1 MHHHPPPVEMTTRKF
16 AMQARIDPTP
26 ALQHAAACIA
36 LASTLLSG
44 CASPDGLSVHATA
57 TAVER
62 LAARQTLSGVPLSAT
77 SWPQNDWWTGYG
89 DEQLNR
95 LMLAALHDQPDLRV
109 ASARL
114 RQAQAVAGG
123 VEARLGPQVTANL
136 KSTTQ
141 RFSENSIYP
150 KNLAGK
156 VRSIDGGEIDIAQE
170 LDFWG
175 RNRAALDAALDR
187 AHVAEVEAQASR
199 LVLTTTL
206 ARTYLQLDTAYAR
219 RDLAESTLRQRE
231 EILALVR
238 RRVAVQLDSQ
248 LELTQAE
255 AALPAVRAQL
265 ASIDESI
272 ALAGSQL
279 AALQGQ
285 GPDAALVVERPHLK
299 AAEVV
304 QLPSALPA
312 ELLGRRPDI
321 VAARWRVE
329 ASSRDIDVARAGFY
343 PNVSLNAFAG
353 YQSIGLG
360 DFLTAGS
367 RMIGVSPTVS
377 LPIFDSGRL
386 RANLDLQ
393 QGQYDAA
400 VETYNG
406 ALVNALHDV
415 AAQLVSLKWVD
426 AEMDQQRQGL
436 ALARRAFDLAR
447 ERYRIGVAGYLN
459 VLSAESA
466 LLLQQ
471 RQLVDAEGRRREL
484 QLSLIRALG
493 GGYVPAASPAP
504 RRAS

>member
-1 MHHHPPPVEMTTRKF
+1 
-16 AMQARIDPTP
+16 MQPRIAPTP
-26 ALQHAAACIA
+26 VLRHVAACIA
-36 LASTLLSG
+36 LTGSLLSG
-44 CASPDGLSVHATA
+44 CASPGDARVHAKA
-57 TAVER
+57 TAIDQ
-62 LAARQTLSGVPLSAT
+62 LAARQTLSGVPLSPAA
-77 SWPQNDWWTGYG
+77 WPRSDWWTGYG
-89 DEQLNR
+89 DDQLDR
-95 LMLAALHDQPDLRV
+95 LMRAALHGQPDLRV
-109 ASARL
+109 AAARL
-114 RQAQAVAGG
+114 RQAQAVAGAVG
-123 VEARLGPQVTANL
+123 ARLGPQVNGNL
-136 KSTTQ
+136 KSTSQ

-150 KNLAGK
+150 KGLAGN
-156 VRSIDGGEIDIAQE
+156 VRSFNDAEIDIGQE

-187 AHVAEVEAQASR
+187 AHVAEVEVQAAR

-206 ARTYLQLDTAYAR
+206 ARTYLQLDTDYAR
-219 RDLAESTLRQRE
+219 RDLADSTLRQRE
-231 EILALVR
+231 QILALVR

-255 AALPAVRAQL
+255 AALPPVRAQL

-272 ALAGSQL
+272 ALANSQL

-285 GPDAALVVERPHLK
+285 GPDAGMDIERPRLK
-299 AAEVV
+299 VPKAV
-304 QLPSALPA
+304 QMPSALPA
-312 ELLGRRPDI
+312 ELLGHRPDI

-329 ASSRDIDVARAGFY
+329 ASSRDIDVARAAFY
-343 PNVSLNAFAG
+343 PNVSLNVFAG
-353 YQSIGLG
+353 FQSIGLG

-367 RMIGVSPTVS
+367 RMIGIGPTVS

-415 AAQLVSLKWVD
+415 AAQLVSLKWV
-426 AEMDQQRQGL
+426 ATQMDQQSQGV
-436 ALARRAFDLAR
+436 ALARQAFDLAR
-447 ERYRIGVAGYLN
+447 ERYRIGVSGYLN

-471 RQLVDAEGRRREL
+471 RQLVDAEGRQREL
-484 QLSLIRALG
+484 QLNLLRALG
-493 GGYVPAASPAP
+493 GGYAPATSPVPQRAP
-504 RRAS
+504 